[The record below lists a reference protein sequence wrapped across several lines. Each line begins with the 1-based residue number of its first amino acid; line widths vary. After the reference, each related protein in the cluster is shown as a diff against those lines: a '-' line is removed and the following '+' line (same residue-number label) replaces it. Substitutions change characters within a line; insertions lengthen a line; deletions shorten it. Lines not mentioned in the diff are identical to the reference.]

1 MFLCNRYVHSSWVSP
16 AFNTVRHPHY
26 CGMFGLAYLAW
37 RHSLHRDY
45 NKAQLNVCVG
55 SSTRQ
60 RADKSCDEECLRF
73 GNVLL
78 NWPPDKPKAAIYYL
92 AKSDRLHLLTSSLT
106 LLHRSFLHAFDYPVI
121 VFHET
126 DSRDLLHR
134 KFRKRHSNIRLFF
147 QEVQFNIPAHVNA
160 SLDKVV
166 ARQQYSIGYR
176 HMCRFHAK
184 QVYDQEILVGLKYVW
199 RLDDDSLL
207 LTTIN
212 YDLFAFMDR
221 HRLQYGYIYLW
232 KLPDEVNWTKYL
244 WEAAKL
250 YKKTRQIESQYFDSW
265 TEPHAF
271 FNNFEISDLSLWTS

>member
-1 MFLCNRYVHSSWVSP
+1 
-16 AFNTVRHPHY
+16 
-26 CGMFGLAYLAW
+26 
-37 RHSLHRDY
+37 
-45 NKAQLNVCVG
+45 
-55 SSTRQ
+55 
-60 RADKSCDEECLRF
+60 
-73 GNVLL
+73 
-78 NWPPDKPKAAIYYL
+78 
-92 AKSDRLHLLTSSLT
+92 
-106 LLHRSFLHAFDYPVI
+106 
-121 VFHET
+121 
-126 DSRDLLHR
+126 
-134 KFRKRHSNIRLFF
+134 
-147 QEVQFNIPAHVNA
+147 
-160 SLDKVV
+160 
-166 ARQQYSIGYR
+166 
-176 HMCRFHAK
+176 MCRFHAK

-271 FNNFEISDLSLWTS
+271 FNNFEISDLSLWTSQQYKDYIDYIDLLGGIYYYRWGDAPIKTIAVTLFLRVEDTHLFSRPNISYNL